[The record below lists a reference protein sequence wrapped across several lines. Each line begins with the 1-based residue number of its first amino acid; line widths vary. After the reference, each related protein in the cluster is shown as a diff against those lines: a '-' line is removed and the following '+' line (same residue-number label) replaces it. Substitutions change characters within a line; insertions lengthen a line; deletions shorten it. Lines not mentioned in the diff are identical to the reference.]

1 MRLPASGSTLAVV
14 DPIKMHKET
23 IEIEGGRKLYN
34 YSFETED
41 DEEKVEGDKWEIGS
55 TAGRFD
61 GPDCY

>member
-1 MRLPASGSTLAVV
+1 
-14 DPIKMHKET
+14 MHKET